1 MWDLRGV
8 IPDSEQKTDPLVD
21 KCRNIV
27 ADIENEPDRDKAR
40 DAVQVDLQEIAEDV
54 AIEESHGLDLDYIS
68 MIALKDSLGTEFV
81 ERIRAIFS
89 EKGHLSKAK
98 NFEFRPPQQEMAMAV
113 ARALEEER
121 HLVVEAGT
129 GVGKSLAYL
138 APAILFALEQ
148 HKKAIVSTHTINLQ
162 EQLLYKDIPILRKIL
177 PVEFEAALMKGRQN
191 YLCPRRLER
200 ALQQANELF
209 TGPEQNE
216 LSRLAQWARTTRDG
230 SLSDLSVDP
239 DPKVWA
245 QVCSEPHICTT
256 KSCGQSSCFY
266 QQARKRLLTSDVIV
280 INHTLLF
287 MLLGSPDQ
295 QEERESGYLFPND
308 FIIFDEAHTVEQV
321 ASRQV
326 GIGIS
331 QYGLRSTIQRLYNA
345 RTRKGL
351 FTVMRDAPGV
361 RLAADLVD
369 RADQFF
375 AAIESRSDFRKGRE
389 FRVRAPEFVTDTITG
404 HLSALQA
411 RISEVAKRADDEF
424 LKAELQELGRRIR
437 GAREDTATFLEQSA
451 HEHVYWVERTGKT
464 AQFLSL
470 NAAPIDLAPV
480 LRRMI
485 FREDCSCVM
494 TSATLSVGRP
504 DLAYLRQRV
513 GADEAEP
520 LLLGSPFDFSAQMKM
535 FIVQKMP
542 DPRDAGYEEAL
553 EHWIAHFVEETDGRA
568 FVLFTS
574 YRGMQ
579 QVADQM
585 REFFAR
591 KKFNL
596 LVQGGG
602 APRGKLLEQFKTTP
616 RSVLFGT
623 DSFWMGVDV
632 PGEALSNV
640 IITRLPFAVPDHPL
654 IEAKLELVEERGGDP
669 FTEYS
674 LPEAILKLRQ
684 GVGRLIRTKI
694 DRGIIVILD
703 NRIVNKPYG
712 RAFLQALP
720 KCPVKII

>member
-1 MWDLRGV
+1 
-8 IPDSEQKTDPLVD
+8 
-21 KCRNIV
+21 
-27 ADIENEPDRDKAR
+27 
-40 DAVQVDLQEIAEDV
+40 
-54 AIEESHGLDLDYIS
+54 

-81 ERIRAIFS
+81 ERVRAIFS
-89 EKGHLSKAK
+89 ENGQLSKAK
-98 NFEFRPPQQEMAMAV
+98 NFEFRPQQQEMAAAV
-113 ARALEEER
+113 ARVLEEER

-138 APAILFALEQ
+138 TPAILFAIEQ

-162 EQLLYKDIPILRKIL
+162 EQLLYKDIPILKKIL
-177 PVEFEAALMKGRQN
+177 PVEFDAALMKGRQN

-200 ALQQANELF
+200 ALQQQNELF

-216 LSRLAQWARTTRDG
+216 LTRLAEWARTTRDG
-230 SLSDLSVDP
+230 SVSDLSIEP
-239 DPKVWA
+239 DPKVWT
-245 QVCSEPHICTT
+245 QVCSEPHICTGKT
-256 KSCGQSSCFY
+256 CGQQSNCFY
-266 QQARKRLLTSDVIV
+266 QQARKRLLSSDVIV

-287 MLLGSPDQ
+287 MLLGRPDQ

-308 FIIFDEAHTVEQV
+308 FIVFDEAHTVEQV
-321 ASRQV
+321 ASRQI

-331 QYGLRSTIQRLYNA
+331 QYGLRSTIQRIYNA

-351 FTVMRDAPGV
+351 FTVMREAIGV
-361 RLAADLVD
+361 RLAAELVD
-369 RADQFF
+369 DVDKFF
-375 AAIESRSDFRKGRE
+375 GTVESRCDFRKGRE
-389 FRVRAPEFVTDTITG
+389 FRVRAPEFVPDTITG
-404 HLSALQA
+404 RLTGLQA
-411 RISEVAKRADDEF
+411 RVAEVAKRADDEF

-437 GAREDTATFLEQSA
+437 DARDGIAIFLEQSA
-451 HEHVYWVERTGKT
+451 REHVYWVERTGKT

-470 NAAPIDLAPV
+470 NAAPIDIAPV

-504 DLAYLRQRV
+504 DLAYFRQRI
-513 GADEAEP
+513 GAGEVEP
-520 LLLGSPFDFSAQMKM
+520 LRLGSPFDFQKQMKM

-542 DPRDAGYEEAL
+542 DPRDVGYEEAL
-553 EHWIAHFVEETDGRA
+553 EHWIAHFAEETEGRA

-579 QVADQM
+579 QVANQM
-585 REFFAR
+585 EEFFSR

-602 APRGKLLEQFKTTP
+602 APRGRLLEQFKATP

-654 IEAKLELVEERGGDP
+654 TEAKLELVEERGGDP

-684 GVGRLIRTKI
+684 GVGRLIRTKS
-694 DRGIIVILD
+694 DHGIIVILD
-703 NRIVNKPYG
+703 NRIVTKPYG

>member
-1 MWDLRGV
+1 
-8 IPDSEQKTDPLVD
+8 
-21 KCRNIV
+21 
-27 ADIENEPDRDKAR
+27 
-40 DAVQVDLQEIAEDV
+40 
-54 AIEESHGLDLDYIS
+54 
-68 MIALKDSLGTEFV
+68 MIALKDSFGSDFV
-81 ERIRAIFS
+81 EGVHAFFS
-89 EKGHLSKAK
+89 ENGPLSKAK
-98 NFEFRPPQQEMAMAV
+98 NFEFRLQQQEMAAAV
-113 ARALEEER
+113 ATALEEER

-138 APAILFALEQ
+138 TPAILLAIEQ

-162 EQLLYKDIPILRKIL
+162 EQLLYKDIPILKKIL
-177 PVEFEAALMKGRQN
+177 PVEFEAALIKGRQN

-216 LSRLAQWARTTRDG
+216 MKRLAEWARTTRDG

-245 QVCSEPHICTT
+245 QVCSEPHICTKKT
-256 KSCGQSSCFY
+256 CGRDTRCFY
-266 QQARKRLLTSDVIV
+266 HNARKRFEAADLVV

-287 MLLGSPDQ
+287 VLLDDPD
-295 QEERESGYLFPND
+295 EMAERESGFIFPND
-308 FIIFDEAHTVEQV
+308 FLILDEAHTVENV
-321 ASRQV
+321 ASRQI
-326 GIGIS
+326 GIRIS

-351 FTVMRDAPGV
+351 FTVMRDAEGV
-361 RLAADLVD
+361 RLAAELVD
-369 RADQFF
+369 DAEKFF
-375 AAIESRSDFRKGRE
+375 AAVESKCDFKKGRE
-389 FRVRAPEFVTDTITG
+389 FRVRDADLVSDTITG
-404 HLSALQA
+404 RMTTLQN
-411 RISEVAKRADDEF
+411 RIAEVVKRAEDEF
-424 LKAELQELGRRIR
+424 LKAELQEYGRRIHE
-437 GAREDTATFLEQSA
+437 ARTGIAAFLEQNRR
-451 HEHVYWVERTGKT
+451 EHVYWVERTGKT
-464 AQFLSL
+464 AQFLTL
-470 NAAPIDLAPV
+470 NAAPIDIAPV
-480 LRRMI
+480 LRQMI
-485 FREDCSCVM
+485 FRDNCSCIM
-494 TSATLSVGRP
+494 TSATLSVGRK
-504 DLAYLRQRV
+504 DLAYFRQRI
-513 GADEAEP
+513 GAEEAEP
-520 LLLGSPFDFSAQMKM
+520 ALLGGPFDFQKQMKM
-535 FIVQKMP
+535 FIVKKMP
-542 DPRDAGYEEAL
+542 DPRDAQYEEAL
-553 EHWIAHFVEETDGRA
+553 EHWVAHFVEKTDGRA

-579 QVADQM
+579 QVAHRMAQ
-585 REFFAR
+585 FFSQ

-602 APRGKLLEQFKTTP
+602 APRGKLLDQFKTTP

-654 IEAKLELVEERGGDP
+654 IEAKLELIEERGGDP

-684 GVGRLIRTKI
+684 GVGRLIRTKS

-703 NRIVNKPYG
+703 NRIVTRPYG

-720 KCPVKII
+720 KCPVEIN

>member
-1 MWDLRGV
+1 
-8 IPDSEQKTDPLVD
+8 
-21 KCRNIV
+21 
-27 ADIENEPDRDKAR
+27 
-40 DAVQVDLQEIAEDV
+40 
-54 AIEESHGLDLDYIS
+54 
-68 MIALKDSLGTEFV
+68 MIALKNSLGTDFV
-81 ERIRAIFS
+81 ERIRTIFS
-89 EKGHLSKAK
+89 ENGRLSKAK
-98 NFEFRPPQQEMAMAV
+98 NFEFRPQQQEMAAAV
-113 ARALEEER
+113 AQALEEER
-121 HLVVEAGT
+121 HLVIEAGT

-162 EQLLYKDIPILRKIL
+162 EQLIYKDIPILKKIL

-200 ALQQANELF
+200 ALQQQNELF

-216 LSRLAQWARTTRDG
+216 LTKLAEWARTTSDG
-230 SLSDLSVDP
+230 SLSDLTLEP
-239 DPKVWA
+239 DPKVWV
-245 QVCSEPHICTT
+245 QVCSEQHICTPKT
-256 KSCGQSSCFY
+256 CGQDSRCFY
-266 QQARKRLLTSDVIV
+266 QQARKRLLAADVLV

-287 MLLGSPDQ
+287 ILLVSPEV
-295 QEERESGYLFPND
+295 QEERESGFVFPND
-308 FIIFDEAHTVEQV
+308 FLIWDEAHTVEQV
-321 ASRQV
+321 ASRQI

-351 FTVMRDAPGV
+351 FTVMRDATGV
-361 RLAADLVD
+361 RLAADLIDELD
-369 RADQFF
+369 RFF
-375 AAIESRSDFRKGRE
+375 AAIESSCDFRKGRE
-389 FRVRAPEFVTDTITG
+389 FRVRAPEFVPDTITG
-404 HLSALQA
+404 HLTGLQA
-411 RISEVAKRADDEF
+411 RIAEVARRADDEF

-437 GAREDTATFLEQSA
+437 DSREGIAIFLEQSRR
-451 HEHVYWVERTGKT
+451 EHVYWVERTGKT
-464 AQFLSL
+464 AQFLTL
-470 NAAPIDLAPV
+470 NAAPIDIAPE

-494 TSATLSVGRP
+494 TSAALSVGRP
-504 DLAYLRQRV
+504 DLAYFRQRV
-513 GADEAEP
+513 GANEVEA
-520 LLLGSPFDFSAQMKM
+520 LLLGSPFDFRTQMKM

-553 EHWIAHFVEETDGRA
+553 EHWIAHFVDKTDGRA

-585 REFFAR
+585 AAFFLQ
-591 KKFNL
+591 KKLNL

-669 FTEYS
+669 FIEYS

-684 GVGRLIRTKI
+684 GVGRLIRTKK
-694 DRGIIVILD
+694 DQGIIVILD
-703 NRIVNKPYG
+703 NRIVTKPYG
-712 RAFLQALP
+712 RAFLAALP
-720 KCPVKII
+720 KCPVEIV